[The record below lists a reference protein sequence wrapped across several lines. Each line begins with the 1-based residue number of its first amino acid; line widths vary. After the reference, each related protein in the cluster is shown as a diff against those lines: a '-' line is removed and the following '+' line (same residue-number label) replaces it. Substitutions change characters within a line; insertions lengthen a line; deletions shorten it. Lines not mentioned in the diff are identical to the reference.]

1 MMIRSWG
8 DQMESVVIY
17 GQQKIAQRNI
27 WIHKK
32 KTSIGGDGDDMF
44 FGWKKQKKI
53 AGSWVLHG
61 FCLSHW
67 RFPHPQRHPVRL
79 VAGSLLDSKTYDFF
93 GGS

>member
-44 FGWKKQKKI
+44 FGWKKQKKSL
-53 AGSWVLHG
+53 AVG
-61 FCLSHW
+61 FSMVFV
-67 RFPHPQRHPVRL
+67 FPIGVFHTPKDTL
-79 VAGSLLDSKTYDFF
+79 F
-93 GGS
+93 GW